1 MLWANFRG
9 RRREKKES
17 NERNSERKTGLKCA
31 RSKNGTRKVIREK
44 TVNTYTL
51 LKPGI

>member
-1 MLWANFRG
+1 MKGTQKAKR
-9 RRREKKES
+9 
-17 NERNSERKTGLKCA
+17 LKCA